1 MAFLV
6 VKEKSMSR
14 SLLWLNILPKLN
26 FEDAVFKLINFD
38 EKFQVYNQTVILTKI
53 RGNYSN
59 MGGWL

>member
-1 MAFLV
+1 
-6 VKEKSMSR
+6 MSR